1 MEMNINSNVGEE
13 LKIYK
18 QIYNLSII
26 KHENKIKKEF
36 FEYCKNSNLFLI
48 LIIYDKEGKIYLQE
62 NGLDQFRLVGERIK
76 KEEKDI
82 RTSVKRIIYNVYN
95 TIKIDELEPIAL
107 LENKFIYNNE
117 ETIHNGI
124 GIMVRVDNIP
134 KDIEKYF
141 YKVTDSL
148 LECIGAFSNR
158 ELVRIYNERYEKMQ
172 KDINSNFQD
181 EEIQTNLKY
190 RKRYKFHNK
199 IVKRFILTPK
209 IKKKEK
215 LINIMK
221 EKSINAKNMLDVSCG
236 DNSLLFNLMNNNIEY
251 LIANDISWSQI
262 ELIPPREKVYFSVH
276 NAITFPF
283 KDKAFDF
290 VYCSNTLHHMPSK
303 ENLNNLLTSML
314 RVGKKIVIY
323 EIEDPKFTKG
333 LPYFLNKYYY
343 RGFLKDVGEQYL
355 CFNDFKRVINE
366 AYEGKADIKISN
378 FKNIQGNYMI
388 AEITNLQND

>member
-190 RKRYKFHNK
+190 QKRYKFHNK